1 MFCENC
7 GAKVEDNWRFCEI
20 CGTPVARAVKTEPF
34 AAEVKRP
41 DENEAERNIVLP
53 VEEPEDVEDE
63 KPCVPKPIR
72 AWTVSVLFIIII
84 TTILLAAFALKQTKE
99 NNNYKESYSTYSSNP
114 TASGSTKSESAASKP
129 SATDVPKS
137 SRSKTSGSAAVSTRV
152 DPYDPQLTYKRM
164 DGIHNSSL
172 VSDSVFYD
180 LEALIIDFDNA
191 CEEYIN
197 NGSGMIFDY
206 LESGSNA
213 YSQQTG
219 YKAKHPN
226 LTQFYQVIN
235 VVNARQG
242 DGYYFVWV
250 NETLDVTEN
259 GSEKV
264 TNDHWVYKI
273 TKSGGKYLIN
283 DYTRDPAY

>member
-7 GAKVEDNWRFCEI
+7 GAKVEDNWNFCEI
-20 CGTPVARAVKTEPF
+20 CGAPAARPVKAEPF
-34 AAEVKRP
+34 AAEVKRL
-41 DENEAERNIVLP
+41 DENDAGRNIVLS
-53 VEEPEDVEDE
+53 VKEPEDVEDE
-63 KPCVPKPIR
+63 KPRAPKPIR
-72 AWTVSVLFIIII
+72 AWTVLVLFIIIV
-84 TTILLAAFALKQTKE
+84 TTILLAAFALKQVKE
-99 NNNYKESYSTYSSNP
+99 NNSYKAAYSTYSSNP
-114 TASGSTKSESAASKP
+114 AASGSSKSKTAAPKP
-129 SATDVPKS
+129 SAADVSKS
-137 SRSKTSGSAAVSTRV
+137 ERTQTGGTAAVSKRV

-164 DGIHNSSL
+164 DGIHNSVL
-172 VSDSVFYD
+172 VSDSVFND

-197 NGSGMIFDY
+197 SGSGVIFDY
-206 LESGSNA
+206 IESGSNA

-219 YKAKHPN
+219 YKAKHPG

-250 NETLDVTEN
+250 NETLNVTEN

-264 TNDHWVYKI
+264 TTDHWIYKI

>member
-1 MFCENC
+1 MYCEFCGEKLDDDAN
-7 GAKVEDNWRFCEI
+7 FCEI
-20 CGTPVARAVKTEPF
+20 CGTPVARSVNTEPF

-41 DENEAERNIVLP
+41 DENDAARNIVLS
-53 VEEPEDVEDE
+53 VEEPEDLEDE
-63 KPCVPKPIR
+63 KPCAPKPIR
-72 AWTVSVLFIIII
+72 AWTVLVLFIIII
-84 TTILLAAFALKQTKE
+84 TTILLVAFALKQTKE
-99 NNNYKESYSTYSSNP
+99 NNSYKEAYSTYSSNP
-114 TASGSTKSESAASKP
+114 AASGSTKSKPAA
-129 SATDVPKS
+129 ATDVPKS
-137 SRSKTSGSAAVSTRV
+137 ARTQTSGSAAVSKRI
-152 DPYDPQLTYKRM
+152 DPYYPQLTYKRM

-172 VSDSVFYD
+172 VSDSVFND

-206 LESGSNA
+206 IESGSNA

-264 TNDHWVYKI
+264 TTDHWIYKI